1 MPSLRIFED
10 RAGTIRSLEASIAS
24 DEAKVRAYES
34 ELVAFVKELKQ
45 KHGYD
50 AVSKA
55 LEGNRSALAAA
66 RNEQTRDA
74 AFMAIEAVYGL
85 LDADPERVQ
94 EFLDWLSARWKIR
107 EEHNDYAD
115 DRDYVAHFRAFIG
128 NACRDQ
134 WWAEEKYEILGDG
147 SIRIEQDQRHPKDP
161 CIALVLPADI
171 LSDPAPF
178 LESCRSFTATVA
190 EEWAARYI
198 EANAGRTEKL
208 DALRKALD
216 MDKKQ

>member
-1 MPSLRIFED
+1 MPSLRIFEG
-10 RAGTIRSLEASIAS
+10 RAGTIRSLETSIAS
-24 DEAKVRAYES
+24 DEARVRAYES
-34 ELVAFVKELKQ
+34 ELAALVSELKQ

-66 RNEQTRDA
+66 RNEQARDA

-107 EEHNDYAD
+107 EEHNDYAGW
-115 DRDYVAHFRAFIG
+115 RDYVAYFRAFIG
-128 NACRDQ
+128 NVCRDQ
-134 WWAEEKYEILGDG
+134 WWAEEKYEIFDDG

-171 LSDPAPF
+171 LSDPGPF
-178 LESCRSFTATVA
+178 LEDCRSFTETAA
-190 EEWAARYI
+190 EEWAARYV
-198 EANAGRTEKL
+198 EANAGRSAKL
-208 DALRKALD
+208 DALRKALGN
-216 MDKKQ
+216 K